1 VSYCQTGC
9 DWTTN
14 SPDDSPG
21 ATPRTPVFGEFRE
34 PLSIS
39 GLLTD
44 PLTAVLIFPNEIN
57 RVREASAMSSTK
69 LLSVT
74 PAPRLRSRRRPER
87 KRPFD
92 LRAKADLRNLLAALR
107 EIGDRPDVDQLLL
120 RYDVS
125 ETQLK
130 TFIKAIEA
138 DAVVTES
145 SLSFR
150 L

>member
-1 VSYCQTGC
+1 
-9 DWTTN
+9 
-14 SPDDSPG
+14 
-21 ATPRTPVFGEFRE
+21 
-34 PLSIS
+34 
-39 GLLTD
+39 
-44 PLTAVLIFPNEIN
+44 
-57 RVREASAMSSTK
+57 MSSTK

-125 ETQLK
+125 ETQLT

-138 DAVVTES
+138 DAIVTEG
-145 SLSFR
+145 SLHF
-150 L
+150 